1 VADFAQPLARPMAG
15 PVVAGVRDLLPVLG
29 SSGGG
34 GSFDLLELD
43 GEQLQLDGEDLALG
57 DS

>member
-1 VADFAQPLARPMAG
+1 MAG